1 MRSFW
6 ASIIGRPPG
15 FSLEARIFNAI
26 CLTSAVCLFLTFF
39 LNILL
44 GIQQL
49 VILMAAIFIIAVICY
64 YYARFKMKLNAC
76 VIVYM
81 IAINGLLIVNFK
93 YNSGINGPTLLIFI
107 LSYFLTL
114 SIVPQKQYWFWIP
127 VNLLIVF
134 CLLLIGYKYPATIIN
149 TYADTKSRFIDVGST
164 YVFITIFIFL
174 VTVYVRKGYRTEQK
188 LVEQKATELEIA
200 NDTKDKLFSILAHD
214 LRSPLASIQN
224 YLEILSEFNI
234 DETERLSINKAL
246 LNSTRNTQQ
255 MLGNLLFWSRSQM
268 EGVTV
273 NLVKLNLKEIL
284 QSTFQVHQTIAE
296 EKDIQLTDNLKNGCL
311 VIADAD
317 MLQLIVRN
325 LINNAIKF
333 TRPGG
338 EIIVSNDIVGDNCRI
353 IIKDSGIGIP
363 YQQQTDI
370 FSLKASS
377 TFGTK
382 NEKGV
387 GLGLV
392 LCKEFTELQ
401 NGSISFESKPGVGT
415 TFYVSF
421 KLAHD
426 ASNNKVELEE
436 KLVKEA

>member
-6 ASIIGRPPG
+6 ADIIGRPPG

-26 CLTSAVCLFLTFF
+26 CLTSAVSLLLTFF

-49 VILMAAIFIIAVICY
+49 VILMAAIFIIAAICY
-64 YYARFKMKLNAC
+64 YYARFKMKLNSC

-81 IAINGLLIVNFK
+81 IAINVLLIINFK
-93 YNSGINGPTLLIFI
+93 YNSGINGPSLLIFI
-107 LSYFLTL
+107 LSYFLTI

-134 CLLLIGYKYPATIIN
+134 VLLLIEYKYPAIILN
-149 TYADTKSRFIDVGST
+149 TYVDTKSRFIDLGST

-174 VTVYVRKGYRTEQK
+174 VTVYVRKAYRTERK
-188 LVEQKATELEIA
+188 LAEQKATELEIA
-200 NDTKDKLFSILAHD
+200 NDTKNKLFSILAHD

-234 DETERLSINKAL
+234 DETERLSINNAL
-246 LNSTRNTQQ
+246 LNSTCNTQQ
-255 MLGNLLFWSRSQM
+255 MLGNLLFWSKSQM

-273 NLVKLNLKEIL
+273 NLVKLNLKEVL
-284 QSTFQVHQTIAE
+284 ESTFQVHQTIAE
-296 EKDIQLTDNLKNGCL
+296 EKNIRLIDDLDDSCL
-311 VIADAD
+311 IIADAD
-317 MLQLIVRN
+317 MLQLIIRN
-325 LINNAIKF
+325 LVNNAIKF
-333 TRPGG
+333 TKPGG

-353 IIKDSGIGIP
+353 MIKDSGIGIP
-363 YQQQTDI
+363 YEQQNDI
-370 FSLKASS
+370 FSLKASP

-382 NEKGV
+382 NERGV
-387 GLGLV
+387 SLGLV

-401 NGSISFESKPGVGT
+401 NGSITFESTPGVGT

-421 KLAHD
+421 KLYQ
-426 ASNNKVELEE
+426 NNKVALPGKGE
-436 KLVKEA
+436 LVKEA